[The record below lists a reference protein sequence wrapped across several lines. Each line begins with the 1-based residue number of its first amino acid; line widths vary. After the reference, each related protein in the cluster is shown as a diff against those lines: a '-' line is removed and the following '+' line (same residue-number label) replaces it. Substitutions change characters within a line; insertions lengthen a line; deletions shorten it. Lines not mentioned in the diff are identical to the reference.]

1 MTLTMMYLYKQNILI
16 GAIVIVIMM
25 TGCALPP
32 AITFLSGA
40 KTTWDIAAILRDEKT
55 INDHIISDI
64 SKRECKTRNIFKDQ
78 EYCERTL
85 KEKLKEYI
93 KELTD
98 AERKLK

>member
-1 MTLTMMYLYKQNILI
+1 MMYLYNQNILI
-16 GAIVIVIMM
+16 GTVVIVIMM

-64 SKRECKTRNIFKDQ
+64 AERECKTRNIFEGQ
-78 EYCERTL
+78 EYCEKTL

-93 KELTD
+93 KEQAD
-98 AERKLK
+98 AEKE